1 MQKFLYLLFCIA
13 LVSCKKE
20 KKEAPLLNNETITVE
35 SNKTALPDELSSKL
49 ENWKKYYLTNDSTF
63 DFENFQFKDSLKIN
77 RIEGSVP
84 GVFQEEF
91 DSVYL
96 DFLIYSE
103 NKDKYIDFDS
113 YWWFI
118 YDDEISFEADQEVN
132 LVNINEKTVER
143 IGFSGPSEWVEDA
156 IWLNDKTVVLVGNNH
171 ENTPFIRIA
180 NLNRDTYYYYL
191 YKKPLSFRSEYFKKR
206 LKTKTPQT

>member
-77 RIEGSVP
+77 RIEGRDRKSTRLNSSHVKISYA
-84 GVFQEEF
+84 VFC
-91 DSVYL
+91 L
-96 DFLIYSE
+96 
-103 NKDKYIDFDS
+103 
-113 YWWFI
+113 
-118 YDDEISFEADQEVN
+118 
-132 LVNINEKTVER
+132 
-143 IGFSGPSEWVEDA
+143 
-156 IWLNDKTVVLVGNNH
+156 
-171 ENTPFIRIA
+171 
-180 NLNRDTYYYYL
+180 
-191 YKKPLSFRSEYFKKR
+191 KKKKN
-206 LKTKTPQT
+206 